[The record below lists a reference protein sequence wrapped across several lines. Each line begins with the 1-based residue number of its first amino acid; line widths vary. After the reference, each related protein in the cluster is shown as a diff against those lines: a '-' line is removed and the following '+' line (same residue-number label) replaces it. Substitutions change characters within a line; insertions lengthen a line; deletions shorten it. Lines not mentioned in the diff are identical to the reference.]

1 MRKTLIRGRKFCKKN
16 QIQNIHIEY
25 LLPTRFVNVKKQM
38 MRYARQMKIN
48 QKIYSYDVIMRE
60 AEPVLR
66 TFYQSDGVMYRT
78 LGDLQPTGDT
88 EMIEDDQMF
97 TDEDGNM
104 LIAIFDPERDLP

>member
-1 MRKTLIRGRKFCKKN
+1 
-16 QIQNIHIEY
+16 
-25 LLPTRFVNVKKQM
+25 
-38 MRYARQMKIN
+38 MKIN
-48 QKIYSYDVIMRE
+48 QKIHSYDVIMRE

-66 TFYQSDGVMYRT
+66 TFHHSDGVMYRT

-104 LIAIFDPERDLP
+104 LITIFDPERDLP